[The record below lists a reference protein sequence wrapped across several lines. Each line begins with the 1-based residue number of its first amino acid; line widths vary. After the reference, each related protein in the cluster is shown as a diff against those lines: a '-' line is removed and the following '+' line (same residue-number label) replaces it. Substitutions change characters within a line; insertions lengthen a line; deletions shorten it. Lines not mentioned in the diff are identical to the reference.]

1 MKHKI
6 LFLGAPDSPVFLWL
20 KQQGEDVHSTLDK
33 ITVDY
38 VSENKFNFLISY
50 GYRYVLKKEI
60 LDLFP
65 NRAINLHISYLPYN
79 RGSDPNFWSFID
91 GTPKGVTIHYLD
103 EGVDTGD
110 IIVQKEVV
118 FDSLE
123 IETLASSYQKLHTEI
138 QNLFFQNWESI
149 KSQRCSR
156 RPQVGNGTVHKEKDK
171 EALLHLIEKDGWN
184 TKLSVL
190 VDYGKKL
197 RVQKSNDEENLY
209 TI

>member
-1 MKHKI
+1 

-38 VSENKFNFLISY
+38 VLENKFNFLISY

-123 IETLASSYQKLHTEI
+123 TETLASSYQKLHTEI

>member
-1 MKHKI
+1 MKI

-20 KQQGEDVHSTLDK
+20 KRKGEDVYSTLDK
-33 ITVDY
+33 VTVDY
-38 VSENKFNFLISY
+38 VLENNFSFLISY
-50 GYRYVLKKEI
+50 GYRFILKKEI

-79 RGSDPNFWSFID
+79 RGADPNFWSFID

-123 IETLASSYQKLHTEI
+123 SETLASSYQKLHIEI
-138 QNLFFQNWESI
+138 QNLFFQNWEAI
-149 KSQRCSR
+149 KNQKCSR
-156 RPQVGNGTVHKEKDK
+156 RPQVGNGTVHKKKDK
-171 EALLHLIEKDGWN
+171 EALLHLIEKDGWD

-190 VDYGKKL
+190 VEYGKKL
-197 RVQKSNDEENLY
+197 KMQKSNEGSLY
-209 TI
+209 R

>member
-1 MKHKI
+1 MKI
-6 LFLGAPDSPVFLWL
+6 LFLGASDSPVFLWL
-20 KQQGEDVHSTLDK
+20 KRKGEDVYSTLDK
-33 ITVDY
+33 VTVDY
-38 VSENKFNFLISY
+38 VLENNFSFLISY
-50 GYRYVLKKEI
+50 GYRFILKKEI

-79 RGSDPNFWSFID
+79 RGADPNFWSFID

-123 IETLASSYQKLHTEI
+123 SETLASSYQKLHIEI
-138 QNLFFQNWESI
+138 QNLFFQNWEAI
-149 KSQRCSR
+149 KNQKCSR
-156 RPQVGNGTVHKEKDK
+156 RPQVGNGTVHKKKDK
-171 EALLHLIEKDGWN
+171 EALLHLIEKDGWD

-190 VDYGKKL
+190 VEYGKKL
-197 RVQKSNDEENLY
+197 KMQKSNEGSLY
-209 TI
+209 R

>member
-1 MKHKI
+1 MKI
-6 LFLGAPDSPVFLWL
+6 LFLGASDSPVFLWL
-20 KQQGEDVHSTLDK
+20 KRKGEDVYSTLDK
-33 ITVDY
+33 VTVDY
-38 VSENKFNFLISY
+38 VLENNFSFLISY
-50 GYRYVLKKEI
+50 GYRFILKKEI

-79 RGSDPNFWSFID
+79 RGADPNFWSFID

-123 IETLASSYQKLHTEI
+123 TETLASSYQKLHIEI
-138 QNLFFQNWESI
+138 QNLFFQNWEAI
-149 KSQRCSR
+149 KNQKCSR
-156 RPQVGNGTVHKEKDK
+156 RPQVGNGTVHKKKDK

-190 VDYGKKL
+190 VEYGKKL
-197 RVQKSNDEENLY
+197 KMQKSNEGSLY
-209 TI
+209 R

>member
-1 MKHKI
+1 MKI

-123 IETLASSYQKLHTEI
+123 TETLASSYQKLHTEI

>member
-1 MKHKI
+1 
-6 LFLGAPDSPVFLWL
+6 
-20 KQQGEDVHSTLDK
+20 
-33 ITVDY
+33 
-38 VSENKFNFLISY
+38 
-50 GYRYVLKKEI
+50 
-60 LDLFP
+60 
-65 NRAINLHISYLPYN
+65 
-79 RGSDPNFWSFID
+79 
-91 GTPKGVTIHYLD
+91 
-103 EGVDTGD
+103 
-110 IIVQKEVV
+110 VV

-123 IETLASSYQKLHTEI
+123 TETLASSYQKLHTEI

>member
-1 MKHKI
+1 
-6 LFLGAPDSPVFLWL
+6 LFLGASDSPVFLWL
-20 KQQGEDVHSTLDK
+20 KRKGEDVYSTLDK
-33 ITVDY
+33 VTVDY
-38 VSENKFNFLISY
+38 VLENNFSFLISY
-50 GYRYVLKKEI
+50 GYRFILKKEI

-79 RGSDPNFWSFID
+79 RGADPNFWSFID

-123 IETLASSYQKLHTEI
+123 SETLASSYQKLHIEI
-138 QNLFFQNWESI
+138 QNLFFQNWEAI
-149 KSQRCSR
+149 KNQKCSR
-156 RPQVGNGTVHKEKDK
+156 RPQVGNGTVHKKKDK
-171 EALLHLIEKDGWN
+171 EALLHLIEKDGWD

-190 VDYGKKL
+190 VEYGKKL
-197 RVQKSNDEENLY
+197 KMQKSNEGSLY
-209 TI
+209 R

>member
-6 LFLGAPDSPVFLWL
+6 LFLGASDSPVFLWL
-20 KQQGEDVHSTLDK
+20 KRKGEDVYSTLDK
-33 ITVDY
+33 VTVDY
-38 VSENKFNFLISY
+38 VLENNFSFLISY
-50 GYRYVLKKEI
+50 GYRFILKKEI

-79 RGSDPNFWSFID
+79 RGADPNFWSFID

-123 IETLASSYQKLHTEI
+123 SETLASSYQKLHIEI
-138 QNLFFQNWESI
+138 QNLFFQNWEAI
-149 KSQRCSR
+149 KNQKCSR
-156 RPQVGNGTVHKEKDK
+156 RPQVGNGTVHKKKDK
-171 EALLHLIEKDGWN
+171 EALLHLIEKDGWD

-190 VDYGKKL
+190 VEYGKKL
-197 RVQKSNDEENLY
+197 KMQKSNEGSLY
-209 TI
+209 R

>member
-1 MKHKI
+1 MKI
-6 LFLGAPDSPVFLWL
+6 LFLGASDSPVFLWL

-38 VSENKFNFLISY
+38 VLENKFNFLISY

-79 RGSDPNFWSFID
+79 RGADPNFWSFID

-123 IETLASSYQKLHTEI
+123 SETLASSYQKLHIEI
-138 QNLFFQNWESI
+138 QNLFFQNWEAI
-149 KSQRCSR
+149 KNQKCSR
-156 RPQVGNGTVHKEKDK
+156 RPQVGNGTVHKKKDK
-171 EALLHLIEKDGWN
+171 EALLHLIEKDGWD

-190 VDYGKKL
+190 VEYGKKL
-197 RVQKSNDEENLY
+197 KMQKSNEGSLY
-209 TI
+209 R

>member
-1 MKHKI
+1 VAKTARRRCS
-6 LFLGAPDSPVFLWL
+6 LYFG
-20 KQQGEDVHSTLDK
+20 K

-38 VSENKFNFLISY
+38 VLENKFNFLISY

-123 IETLASSYQKLHTEI
+123 TETLASSYQKLHTEI

>member
-1 MKHKI
+1 MKI

-38 VSENKFNFLISY
+38 VLENKFNFLISY

-103 EGVDTGD
+103 EGVDTSD
-110 IIVQKEVV
+110 IIVQRKW
-118 FDSLE
+118 SL
-123 IETLASSYQKLHTEI
+123 I
-138 QNLFFQNWESI
+138 
-149 KSQRCSR
+149 R
-156 RPQVGNGTVHKEKDK
+156 
-171 EALLHLIEKDGWN
+171 
-184 TKLSVL
+184 
-190 VDYGKKL
+190 
-197 RVQKSNDEENLY
+197 
-209 TI
+209 

>member
-1 MKHKI
+1 MKI

-38 VSENKFNFLISY
+38 VLENKFNFLISY

-79 RGSDPNFWSFID
+79 RGSDPIFWSFID

-123 IETLASSYQKLHTEI
+123 TETLASSYQKLHTEI

>member
-1 MKHKI
+1 MKI

-38 VSENKFNFLISY
+38 VLENKFNFLISY

-123 IETLASSYQKLHTEI
+123 SETLASSYQKLHIEI
-138 QNLFFQNWESI
+138 QNLFFQNWEAI
-149 KSQRCSR
+149 KNQKCSR
-156 RPQVGNGTVHKEKDK
+156 RPQVGNGTVHKKKDK
-171 EALLHLIEKDGWN
+171 EALLHLIEKDGWD

-190 VDYGKKL
+190 VEYGKKL
-197 RVQKSNDEENLY
+197 KMQKKVKDAK
-209 TI
+209 IQ

>member
-1 MKHKI
+1 M
-6 LFLGAPDSPVFLWL
+6 
-20 KQQGEDVHSTLDK
+20 
-33 ITVDY
+33 DY
-38 VSENKFNFLISY
+38 VLENKFNFLISY

-123 IETLASSYQKLHTEI
+123 TETLASSYQKLHTEI

-156 RPQVGNGTVHKEKDK
+156 RPQVGNSTVHKEKDK

>member
-1 MKHKI
+1 MKI

-38 VSENKFNFLISY
+38 VLENKFNFLISY
-50 GYRYVLKKEI
+50 GYRFILKKEI

-79 RGSDPNFWSFID
+79 RGADPNFWSFID

-123 IETLASSYQKLHTEI
+123 SETLASSYQKLHIEI
-138 QNLFFQNWESI
+138 QNLFFQNWEAI
-149 KSQRCSR
+149 KNQKCSR
-156 RPQVGNGTVHKEKDK
+156 RPQVGNGTVHKKKDK
-171 EALLHLIEKDGWN
+171 EALLHLIEKDGWD

-190 VDYGKKL
+190 VEYGKKL
-197 RVQKSNDEENLY
+197 KMQKSNEGSLY
-209 TI
+209 R

>member
-1 MKHKI
+1 MKI

-38 VSENKFNFLISY
+38 VLENKFNFLISY

-123 IETLASSYQKLHTEI
+123 TETLASSYQKLHTEI

-156 RPQVGNGTVHKEKDK
+156 RPQAGNGTVHKEKDK

>member
-1 MKHKI
+1 MKI
-6 LFLGAPDSPVFLWL
+6 LFLGASDSPVFLWL

-38 VSENKFNFLISY
+38 VLENKFNFLISY
-50 GYRYVLKKEI
+50 GYRFILKKEI

-79 RGSDPNFWSFID
+79 RGADPNFWSFID

-110 IIVQKEVV
+110 IIVQKGVV

-123 IETLASSYQKLHTEI
+123 SETLASSYQKLHIEI
-138 QNLFFQNWESI
+138 QNLFFQNWEAI
-149 KSQRCSR
+149 KNQKCSR
-156 RPQVGNGTVHKEKDK
+156 RPQVGNGTVHKKKDK
-171 EALLHLIEKDGWN
+171 EALLHLIEKDGWD

-190 VDYGKKL
+190 VEYGKKL
-197 RVQKSNDEENLY
+197 KMQKSNEGSLY
-209 TI
+209 R

>member
-1 MKHKI
+1 
-6 LFLGAPDSPVFLWL
+6 
-20 KQQGEDVHSTLDK
+20 
-33 ITVDY
+33 VDY
-38 VSENKFNFLISY
+38 VLENNFSFLISY
-50 GYRYVLKKEI
+50 GYRFILKKEI

-79 RGSDPNFWSFID
+79 RGADPNFWSFID

-123 IETLASSYQKLHTEI
+123 SETLASSYQKLHIEI
-138 QNLFFQNWESI
+138 QNLFFQNWEAI
-149 KSQRCSR
+149 KNQKCSR
-156 RPQVGNGTVHKEKDK
+156 RPQVGNGTVHKKKDK
-171 EALLHLIEKDGWN
+171 EALLHLIEKDGWD

-190 VDYGKKL
+190 VEYGKKL
-197 RVQKSNDEENLY
+197 KMQKSNEGSLY
-209 TI
+209 R